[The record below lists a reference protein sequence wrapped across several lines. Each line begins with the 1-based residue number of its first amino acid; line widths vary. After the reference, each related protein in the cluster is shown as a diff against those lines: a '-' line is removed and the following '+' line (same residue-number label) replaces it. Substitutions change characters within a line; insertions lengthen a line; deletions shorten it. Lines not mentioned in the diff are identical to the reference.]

1 MKDICDKNGGFHFK
15 AAIKVKVKNQEN
27 SLLRV
32 KEKMFKDIF
41 GEQKL

>member
-15 AAIKVKVKNQEN
+15 AGVKVKAKNQEN

-32 KEKMFKDIF
+32 KEKMLKDIF
-41 GEQKL
+41 GDQIL

>member
-15 AAIKVKVKNQEN
+15 AGVKVKVKNMEN

-32 KEKMFKDIF
+32 KEKMLKDIF